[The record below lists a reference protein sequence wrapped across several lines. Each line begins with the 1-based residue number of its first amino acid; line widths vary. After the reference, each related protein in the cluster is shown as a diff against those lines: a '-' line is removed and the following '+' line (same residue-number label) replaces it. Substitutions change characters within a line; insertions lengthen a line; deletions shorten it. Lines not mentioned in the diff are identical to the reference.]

1 MVLIGDDTERMKA
14 IEALLIEAHEAER
27 TRVARALHD
36 DIGQRMAVL
45 TMDLDTLSK
54 ALPLATTEVRARID
68 ALSDQAIHLAK
79 DIQALAHQLYPA
91 KLDYLG
97 LVSASAAFCRDLSKQ
112 QHVEVAFS
120 HDGVPETVPTIVALS
135 VFRVLQEA
143 VTNVV
148 KHAGVRHV
156 TVALGGGPGEIRV
169 EIVDAGRGFDPDAVL
184 RGHAPGLVGMRE
196 RARLLGGEVF
206 IRSRP
211 GAGTSISARVPLSAA
226 DPPAAAPR

>member
-1 MVLIGDDTERMKA
+1 MVVIGDDTERMKA

-27 TRVARALHD
+27 TRVAGALHD
-36 DIGQRMAVL
+36 DIGQRLAVL
-45 TMDLDTLSK
+45 TMDLDALSK
-54 ALPLATTEVRARID
+54 ALPLPTTEVRARID
-68 ALSDQAIHLAK
+68 ALSDRAIDLGK
-79 DIQALAHQLYPA
+79 DIQALSHQLYPA

-97 LVSASAAFCRDLSKQ
+97 LVSASASFCRDLSKQ
-112 QHVEVAFS
+112 HHVEIAFS
-120 HDGVPETVPTIVALS
+120 HDGVPETVPATVALP

-148 KHAGVRHV
+148 KHAGVRHA
-156 TVALGGGPGEIRV
+156 TVALGGSPGEIRV

-184 RGHAPGLVGMRE
+184 SGHAPGLIGMRE
-196 RARLLGGEVF
+196 RARVLGGEVF

-211 GAGTSISARVPLSAA
+211 GEGTSISARVPWSA